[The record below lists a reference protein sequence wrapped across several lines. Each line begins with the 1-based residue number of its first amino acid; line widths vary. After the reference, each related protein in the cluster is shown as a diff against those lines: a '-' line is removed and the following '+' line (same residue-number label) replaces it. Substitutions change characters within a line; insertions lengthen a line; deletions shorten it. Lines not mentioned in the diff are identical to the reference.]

1 MKDKNYNK
9 ILLLVASIAW
19 FVVIS
24 YITAQTEYYELIA
37 DRLADPSG
45 TSTTLES
52 ILHVIIVIV
61 SFMPSGL
68 ALAIPY
74 VKSEFTTYIMPR
86 VLLLSFG
93 IAMALYLPFSWYNF
107 AVNFGN

>member
-1 MKDKNYNK
+1 MKNKNHNK
-9 ILLLVASIAW
+9 ILWLVASIAW

-24 YITAQTEYYELIA
+24 YVTAHTEYYELVA

-52 ILHVIIVIV
+52 ILHVVIVIA
-61 SFMPSGL
+61 SFLPSGL

-74 VKSEFTTYIMPR
+74 VKSQFTAYIVPR